1 MCLVITLC
9 VITDVAVEFAKN
21 NPCERLNL
29 LRVICR
35 EKFAQS
41 SECLLTAMTVRS
53 LELNSG
59 ISSPPLFA
67 NGPMRE

>member
-1 MCLVITLC
+1 MCLVMTLC
-9 VITDVAVEFAKN
+9 VINDVAVEFAKN

-29 LRVICR
+29 LSR

-41 SECLLTAMTVRS
+41 SERLLTAMTVRS